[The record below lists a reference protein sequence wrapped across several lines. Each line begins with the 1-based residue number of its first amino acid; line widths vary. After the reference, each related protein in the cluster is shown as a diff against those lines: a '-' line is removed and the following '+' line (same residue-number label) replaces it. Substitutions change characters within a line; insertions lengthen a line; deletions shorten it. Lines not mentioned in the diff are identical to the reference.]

1 MSKAR
6 VSIQLCIY
14 AAREPACNAAVR
26 GLGRDRAA
34 VKLRQ
39 SELDRAVGCGQAH
52 TSIALRG
59 RDGHIDGTVCG
70 FGFDRARSE
79 RASDAATCRLR
90 PLKAAGILDF
100 DRPVG
105 CLNSIISIGP
115 GYGNAPIGA
124 P

>member
-14 AAREPACNAAVR
+14 AARESKCNAAMR
-26 GLGRDRAA
+26 GLGRDRVA

-52 TSIALRG
+52 RSIVLRG

-70 FGFDRARSE
+70 FGLDRTRSE
-79 RASDAATCRLR
+79 RASDAAICSLR
-90 PLKAAGILDF
+90 PLKAARILDF
-100 DRPVG
+100 DGPVG

-115 GYGNAPIGA
+115 GYG
-124 P
+124 